1 MESILLIGACS
12 AVDVLGKM
20 LTSCSCFQR
29 STSSPGG
36 IWDKRAGTDIENAS
50 VAPVCDNSF
59 PSSDSSLV
67 ERSMQFSQISTINVA
82 HRSPCP
88 DSVVTISSPS
98 ICSIDDNEVSCDYYN
113 RSTTTPMNIKTFCS
127 SLGDEFIEVKLGDS
141 INSTKSFTIS
151 AHEPQPRRRQSRQH
165 YQSTDR
171 DSQRHRFL
179 GHTTRKRR
187 VRQLLT
193 KELKENLIKNDS
205 GILSDSHRSIEN
217 PHF

>member
-36 IWDKRAGTDIENAS
+36 IWDKRAGTDMENVS

-67 ERSMQFSQISTINVA
+67 ERKMQSLQISTIKVA

-88 DSVVTISSPS
+88 DSVVTVSSRS
-98 ICSIDDNEVSCDYYN
+98 ICSIEDNEVSCDHYN
-113 RSTTTPMNIKTFCS
+113 RSTDTMNIKTFCS

-141 INSTKSFTIS
+141 INSTNSFTIS
-151 AHEPQPRRRQSRQH
+151 AHEPQVRRRQSRQH
-165 YQSTDR
+165 YQLTDR

-205 GILSDSHRSIEN
+205 AMLSESHRSIEK